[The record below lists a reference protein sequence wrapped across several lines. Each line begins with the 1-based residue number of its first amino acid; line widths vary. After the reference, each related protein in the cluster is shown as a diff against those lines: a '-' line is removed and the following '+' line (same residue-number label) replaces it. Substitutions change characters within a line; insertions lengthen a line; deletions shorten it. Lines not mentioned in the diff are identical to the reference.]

1 MVAAMNNPVELYVFK
16 KVNLALRKELFASLN
31 DRETKFVSSFM
42 WNRLCKVGIIEIT

>member
-1 MVAAMNNPVELYVFK
+1 MVAAMNVGRALFFL